1 MPAAKGKTVET
12 PAVMT
17 SDDVSARE
25 TNKKQRLMM
34 QSDDDNQSPS
44 KNALAPTDPLQV
56 EAKSITDLK
65 VHSSTTRSYSKSAHP
80 TKCAHLTRT
89 LCNARPTSSGGATK
103 KEA

>member
-1 MPAAKGKTVET
+1 
-12 PAVMT
+12 
-17 SDDVSARE
+17 
-25 TNKKQRLMM
+25 M

-56 EAKSITDLK
+56 EAKSITDSK

-89 LCNARPTSSGGATK
+89 LCRMRVQLLQVGQRKRKPDLPCTIFVMHKTIEESVKSVLTKACHRAT
-103 KEA
+103 